1 MTVTT
6 TQFLASVQRLI
17 TAPSNQSLLDDTDF
31 FAIGD
36 RKMQDTLV
44 PLIDSLNGDFFV
56 RTAELAMVQNQ
67 AEYRLP
73 TRALARKLRDVKIKN
88 SANIRFDFPK
98 ISIEREQIYQVN
110 GIPFG
115 FYFKGD
121 RFVVVPVPTTTQ
133 YSIQYWYFLSP
144 GSMIP
149 YTDAA
154 IVTGVSGD
162 DVTVSSVPSALVTG
176 AVVDFIQGTAGNSC
190 LDIDKT
196 ITNVAGNTISFDAD
210 EVPTD
215 LAAGDFVS
223 IAGTS
228 PVLQIPDSAVPLL
241 VTLTAMDVLQALSDF
256 EGYER
261 LFKIA
266 YGQGKDPG
274 QYENLKKL
282 LEPRIEGEATKII
295 NDFGIVKRGWR
306 GRWWGYYNF

>member
-1 MTVTT
+1 MTITT

-17 TAPSNQSLLDDTDF
+17 IAPSNQTLYDDADF

-36 RKMQDTLV
+36 RKMNDTIV
-44 PLIDSLNGDFFV
+44 PLIDSLNGDWFV
-56 RTAELAMVQNQ
+56 RTTEVQMVENQ

-73 TRALARKLRDVKIKN
+73 VRAMGRKLREVKIRN

-133 YSIQYWYFLSP
+133 YSIQYWYFLGPSA
-144 GSMIP
+144 MIP

-162 DVTVSSVPSALVTG
+162 DVTVSSVPSTLTVGTD
-176 AVVDFIQGTAGNSC
+176 VDFIQGSSGNQC
-190 LDIDKT
+190 LGIDVE
-196 ITNVAGNTISFDAD
+196 ITNIAGNTISFGAD
-210 EVPTD
+210 TVPTD
-215 LAAGDFVS
+215 LESGDFISV
-223 IAGTS
+223 AGTS
-228 PVLQIPDSAVPLL
+228 PVLQIPDQAVPLL
-241 VTLTAMDVLQALSDF
+241 TTLTAMDVLQGLSDF
-256 EGYER
+256 EGYDR

-266 YGQGKDPG
+266 YGEGKNPG
-274 QYENLKKL
+274 QFEMLKL
-282 LEPRIEGEATKII
+282 LLQPRIEGEATKII
-295 NDFGIVKRGWR
+295 NDFGLVNRGWR